1 MNAHIEPVERA
12 TPGGAGEPA
21 HAADGADG
29 AGHEHG
35 PGHEHGHDDGSGLG
49 HDHDHDPH
57 AAHSHDD
64 DGPGIAL
71 SATERRTVTRQ
82 IALALLAGG
91 LLLLSMAW
99 RYFAPGGAQLAEV
112 LAGLASLLVA
122 GPVFAGAWYS
132 LKSPSLHGVTDRL
145 IALAMLA
152 AWATGDMTTAA
163 LLPIVMTFGHA
174 LEERSVLGSQEAI
187 RALGRLTSG
196 NVRRV
201 KSDGTMEEVAYE
213 AIRAGDMLE
222 VAAGSRIPADGLVRR
237 GRSSVD
243 NGPITGE
250 SLPLDVDEGVAVFG
264 GALNLDGPLS
274 IEVTHAGEHSTL
286 GKIIELLQRA
296 EQVKP
301 PITQVLERYMGG
313 YLALVLLIAAI
324 VWFASANASA
334 MLAVIVAAC
343 PCALVL
349 AAPSTA
355 IAGIAVGARHG
366 VLFRNAAFLDR
377 IAEID
382 SLVIDKTGT
391 LTHGELRVAD
401 VFAQPGVARA
411 EAVALAARLGAGSAH
426 PVSRALTRY
435 AASVALPASPAS
447 ATSATEREVA
457 PFERTREL
465 RGLGVVAETPE
476 GTAVLGRAEL
486 LRDHVT
492 ALQPAPDSIDG
503 PCVGLALNGQLLA
516 WFGFAD
522 ALRAEAA
529 GALAEL
535 RELGLARQTLL
546 TGDRDAVARKVAAE
560 VGIETVVSQAL
571 PHDKLD
577 YVMHELQTGHHPLVV
592 GDGLNDVLAIK
603 AGATSIAMGERGID
617 IAVASA
623 DIVLLGDD
631 LRRIP
636 TCIRLGR
643 RCRRTASINAAIG
656 LLWTVEIIALAA
668 LGLLGAVWVAIL
680 HNVGTFIV
688 IANAGRLLRIDEDSA
703 SKPSRDTHVNDVH
716 VNDAQASAPH

>member
-1 MNAHIEPVERA
+1 MSAHIDPVERA
-12 TPGGAGEPA
+12 TPGGEGDLA
-21 HAADGADG
+21 HGAHGADG

-35 PGHEHGHDDGSGLG
+35 HS
-49 HDHDHDPH
+49 HDHDPH

-71 SATERRTVTRQ
+71 SATERSIVTRQ

-112 LAGLASLLVA
+112 LAGLSSLLVA
-122 GPVFAGAWYS
+122 GPVFTGAWYS

-201 KSDGTMEEVAYE
+201 KTDGTIEEVAYE
-213 AIRAGDMLE
+213 AIRAGDMVE

-250 SLPLDVDEGVAVFG
+250 SLPLDVDEGAAVFG
-264 GALNLDGPLS
+264 GALNLDGPLR

-401 VFAQPGVARA
+401 VFAQPGVVRA

-435 AASVALPASPAS
+435 AALDASTASATSPTSSAS
-447 ATSATEREVA
+447 ATSATSA
-457 PFERTREL
+457 TGHDATPFERTREL
-465 RGLGVVAETPE
+465 RGLGVVAETPD

-492 ALQPAPDSIDG
+492 ALQPSPDSIDG
-503 PCVGLALNGQLLA
+503 PCVGLALNGKLLA

-535 RELGLARQTLL
+535 RELGLVRQTLL

-577 YVMHELQTGHHPLVV
+577 YVMHELEAGHHPLVV

-656 LLWTVEIIALAA
+656 LLWTVEIMALAA
-668 LGLLGAVWVAIL
+668 LGLLGAVWVAVL

-703 SKPSRDTHVNDVH
+703 SKPSRDTHVND
-716 VNDAQASAPH
+716 AQTAAAPH